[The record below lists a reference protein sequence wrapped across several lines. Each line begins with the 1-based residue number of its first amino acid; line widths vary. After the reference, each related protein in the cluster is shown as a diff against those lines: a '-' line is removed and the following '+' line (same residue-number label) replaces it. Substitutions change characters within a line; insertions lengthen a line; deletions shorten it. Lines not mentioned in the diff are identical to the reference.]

1 MLHSDKPYLNLIRL
15 RGSLKPCGS
24 TASSPV
30 TLGDVPG
37 LFLYTIVKNQITGAT
52 IRIANADQANRQ
64 PMLFVAMK
72 AVATIAPATNI
83 VTGQYIDM

>member
-1 MLHSDKPYLNLIRL
+1 VR
-15 RGSLKPCGS
+15 
-24 TASSPV
+24 SPV

-64 PMLFVAMK
+64 PTLFVAMK